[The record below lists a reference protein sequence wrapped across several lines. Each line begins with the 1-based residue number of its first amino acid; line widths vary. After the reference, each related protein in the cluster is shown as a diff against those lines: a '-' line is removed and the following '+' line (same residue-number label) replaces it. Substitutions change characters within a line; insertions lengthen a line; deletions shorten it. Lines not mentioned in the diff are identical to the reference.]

1 MLTTQLIQNVNT
13 LSDEQEASAN
23 VLEYLNDAMARIN
36 IRLKANLPYLTLD
49 EGDEP
54 IFPEKWQRTLLVP
67 FAVGRI
73 KQQDSSQ
80 FEYSDAYQEFE
91 RNLADMAVQY
101 EVPAIYSDV
110 APFDDEE
117 LPGIYTNAPYGWN
130 W

>member
-1 MLTTQLIQNVNT
+1 MLTTQLIQSVNT
-13 LSDEQEASAN
+13 LSDEQEATAN

-36 IRLKANLPYLTLD
+36 IRLKASLPYLTLD
-49 EGDEP
+49 SGNEP
-54 IFPEKWQRTLLVP
+54 IFPEKWQRALLIP

-80 FEYSDAYQEFE
+80 FEYSDSYTEFE

-101 EVPAIYSDV
+101 EVPAIFLDT
-110 APFDDEE
+110 APLEYEE
-117 LPGIYTNAPYGWN
+117 MPGLYDKAPYGWN